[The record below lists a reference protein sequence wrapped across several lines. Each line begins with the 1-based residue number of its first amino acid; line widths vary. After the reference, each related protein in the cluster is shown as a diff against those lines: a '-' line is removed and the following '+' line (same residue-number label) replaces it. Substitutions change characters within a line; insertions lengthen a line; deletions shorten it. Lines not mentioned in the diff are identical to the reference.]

1 VSGGVR
7 LGGHSG
13 AASADTGERGGHS
26 QHDAIPG
33 PLLFGRYA
41 FAPNRLGYCGPDDNR
56 ALLEY
61 VAHRRPDSGLVELER
76 RFEGAYPYLRLIAE
90 ANGIPDPFDIRVV
103 EAYWIGNGCLERVDA
118 ASFYDSLSTRFKGRM
133 NARTFDWLAGKLSL
147 GARPH
152 HNFHVFDVYMRTG
165 LMNDNRA
172 TIAVQSMDSC
182 RISWGT
188 VVAVDGPELVVERPR
203 LALVEG
209 KLALTPPEALHVTR
223 QFDGLGFADD
233 ARAGDVVAI
242 HWSWACEVLTATKL
256 QRLRAATRRYMD
268 LANATL

>member
-1 VSGGVR
+1 MSSAEVAGATRALRAAHHAS
-7 LGGHSG
+7 HSL
-13 AASADTGERGGHS
+13 
-26 QHDAIPG
+26 HDAVPG

-61 VAHRRPDSGLVELER
+61 VASRRPDTGLLELER

-90 ANGIPDPFDIRVV
+90 ANGIPDPFDARVV
-103 EAYWIGNGCLERVDA
+103 EAYWIGNACLERVDA
-118 ASFYDSLSTRFKGRM
+118 ASFYESLSARFRPRM
-133 NARTFDWLAGKLSL
+133 DSRTFDWLAGKLSL

-152 HNFHVFDVYMRTG
+152 HNFHVFDVYMRAG
-165 LMNDNRA
+165 LMNDSRA

-203 LALVEG
+203 LGLAEG
-209 KLALTPPEALHVTR
+209 KLALTPPEVVRVTR
-223 QFDGLGFADD
+223 QVDGLGFADD
-233 ARAGDVVAI
+233 AQPGAMVSI
-242 HWSWACEVLTATKL
+242 HWNWACEVLTGSKL
-256 QRLRAATRRYMD
+256 QRLRAATKRYMD